1 MKSVNRMSLSHQ
13 FVGASILLG
22 GLVILGLALFVS
34 SYTYRLGLEHADREV
49 RGHIHGLR
57 QLVDTTHEISVGL
70 TDKVS
75 AIFLSHFPEP
85 FVLHPE
91 RRVAVGTTETPLLE
105 YQGKPVNLD
114 VSRVDEF
121 ARSSGGVAT
130 VFVRNGD
137 DFVRVSTSLKTETGE
152 RAVGTALSADHPAR
166 ARLLAGETYLGVAK
180 LFGRQYMTKYTP
192 ARDAEGKVVGAL
204 FVGFDLTGAFNSL
217 KTALEGVRFGA
228 SGYAFM
234 VRAKGNEKGLM
245 LYHPVLAGKSA
256 ADIRDAD
263 GGQPLDRMLA
273 GGAGSLTYPWKEA
286 DGTTRTKVAYY
297 EHTDSLGGLVVAG
310 SGYMDDFTAESTAL
324 RNIIL
329 VAASVAALV
338 LSLLLYAF
346 ITRQMR
352 PVKAIVE
359 VLERI
364 GAGDLQARVRRLP
377 YDHDTR
383 NELHI
388 ISNSIDATAHDVGSL
403 IAELRQQASEIEDT
417 AATLSRTS
425 EALAGAAATQND
437 ASHAMASGVGQMA
450 ASIRMVSD
458 NARSADAHTR
468 ETRQQAA
475 RGQDATRDVITQMAS
490 IEQAVSAAAARIQQL
505 GEASEHISTVVSVI
519 REVADQTNLLALN
532 AAIEAARAG
541 EQGRGFAVV
550 ADEVRK
556 LAERTAASTQEIAR
570 MVESIQTGT
579 NDAIQGMASAR
590 QQVATGVEKVEASGR
605 TMSVIETGAEEVA
618 TIAAEMSTSLRQQAA
633 ASSGIGEEVA
643 RISQISGQNDASA
656 REALGAASTLA
667 RLSRRMSEAVDRFR
681 VER

>member
-1 MKSVNRMSLSHQ
+1 MKSINRMSLSHH

-49 RGHIHGLR
+49 KGHIHGLR

-91 RRVAVGTTETPLLE
+91 RSIPVGAVDTPLLE

-114 VSRVDEF
+114 FTSVDAF

-130 VFVRNGD
+130 VFVRKGD
-137 DFVRVSTSLKTETGE
+137 DFVRVSTSLKTEAGE
-152 RAVGTALSADHPAR
+152 RAVGTALAADHPAK
-166 ARLLAGETYLGVAK
+166 AKLIAGETYLGVAK

-192 ARDAEGKVVGAL
+192 ARDKDGKVVGAL
-204 FVGFDLTGAFNSL
+204 FVGFDLTGAFGSL
-217 KTALEGVRFGA
+217 KTALESLKFGN
-228 SGYAFM
+228 SGYAFL

-245 LYHPVLAGKSA
+245 IFHPVLAGKNA
-256 ADIRDAD
+256 TEIHDAE
-263 GGQPLDRMLA
+263 GGQPLERMLT
-273 GGAGSLTYPWKEA
+273 GGGGSITYPWKDR
-286 DGTTRTKVAYY
+286 DGASRTKIAYY

-310 SGYMDDFTAESTAL
+310 GGYMEDFTAESTAL

-329 VAASVAALV
+329 IAASVAALV
-338 LSLLLYAF
+338 LSLLLYTF
-346 ITRQMR
+346 ITNQMR

-359 VLERI
+359 VLGRI
-364 GAGDLQARVRRLP
+364 GAGDLQARIRREP
-377 YDHDTR
+377 HEEGTR

-388 ISNSIDATAHDVGSL
+388 IANNIDATAQNVGAL
-403 IAELRQQASEIEDT
+403 IAELRQQATEIEET

-437 ASHAMASGVGQMA
+437 ASHAMANGVGEMA
-450 ASIRMVSD
+450 ASINQVSN

-475 RGQDATRDVITQMAS
+475 RGQEATRDVIAQMAS
-490 IEQAVSAAAARIQQL
+490 IEQAVSAAAERIQHL

-579 NDAIQGMASAR
+579 RDAIQGMASAR
-590 QQVATGVEKVEASGR
+590 AQVTTGVEKVEASGR
-605 TMSVIETGAEEVA
+605 TMSEIEAGAEEVA
-618 TIAAEMSTSLRQQAA
+618 TIAAEMSASLRQQAA

-643 RISQISGQNDASA
+643 RISRISGQNDASA

-681 VER
+681 VEH